1 MLRFSWFLPILF
13 VVTGNAVAERLP
25 IKTYTTADGLARD
38 HINRIVQDSR
48 GYLWFCTSEG
58 LSRFDGYGFV
68 NYGTEQGLAGR
79 QVTDFL
85 ETRTGVY
92 WAATDRG
99 LCRFVPEA
107 LPQENRLGS
116 VPQRF
121 RVYYPGGSAG
131 SESINAI
138 YEDHAGTIWCATQA
152 GLYRVDQSGVEPVFS
167 LFDIIQ
173 PAPAADNRL
182 RIESVLEDRKGSL
195 WIVAQSGLYRVR
207 ANGMPNGAPN
217 GAIDRF
223 TAEEG
228 LSPELSRALL
238 EDRDGRI
245 WVASERGLFELVPDP
260 QPHRSIV
267 ARLYTEKDGLATSGV
282 VSLTQSSD
290 GTLWIV
296 TRRGLTALHQTPD
309 DRGRLQTYTEANGLS
324 RSAVTS
330 LCEDR
335 DHNLWLGTESGGA
348 LRLAAAGFVTYDE
361 RDGLGS
367 TRRVGS
373 IIEDRAGGLC
383 VITDDTISG
392 LDGARFTAVPL
403 RLPAGVLSW
412 GWGWYQTIFQ
422 DSAGEWWLPSDQGL
436 IRYPRLTS
444 VKQLRSAQP
453 RAIYTE
459 KDGLP
464 TSSIFRLFEDSR
476 GDIWI
481 SALGR
486 PESVLT
492 KWDRASQTFHTYH
505 PADGIPEAAP
515 TAFREDSAGNLWI
528 GLYENGL
535 LRYRDGRFTSFTN
548 SDGVPRGMVRALYLD
563 HLGRLWIATGE
574 GGVARVDQPAAE
586 QPSFVTYSV
595 ADGLSSNQAT
605 CIAEDNWGMIYVGTG
620 RGLDKLDPTSGSIR
634 HYTTAD
640 GLAGSFV
647 NVSLRSA
654 DGSLW
659 FGTLQGVTRLIPKP
673 EHAGSPPPI
682 LITALGLAGTAYH
695 ISELGELTI
704 AGPELPASQ
713 NSVQIDFSS
722 VSLAA
727 GELLRYQYN
736 LEGAS
741 SQWSMPS
748 DRRSIS
754 FANLAPGSYRFVVRA
769 VTSDGTFSES
779 PATVTFRILAPFW
792 RRWWFIASVIAAS
805 AITLN
810 GFYRYRLA
818 RYMEVERIRMR
829 IATDLHDDIGSSLSQ
844 VSVLSEVAG
853 QRARANLDPSE
864 PLALIADISRDVVD
878 SVSDIV
884 WAINPGRDRLSDLVL
899 RMRRFAGDAA
909 AAANIELDF
918 DAPDEEADLRLGPDI
933 RREVYLIFKESINNL
948 MRHSQCTRVQ
958 ITLKIGL
965 KTSDRSL
972 HLVIGDNGGGFDP
985 GQASEGNGL
994 ASMRRRAAALGGAL
1008 EIVSSPEQGTTV
1020 RLQVPLARALKR
1032 SQAKSG
1038 DRRGGH

>member
-1 MLRFSWFLPILF
+1 VTLRFSCFLPILF
-13 VVTGNAVAERLP
+13 LVTGSAVAERLP

-107 LPQENRLGS
+107 LPQENRAEIGI
-116 VPQRF
+116 VPRRF

-138 YEDHAGTIWCATQA
+138 YEDHAGTIWCATQG
-152 GLYRVDQSGVEPVFS
+152 GLYRVDQSGGEPVFS

-195 WIVAQSGLYRVR
+195 WIVAQSGLYRLW
-207 ANGMPNGAPN
+207 ANGAV
-217 GAIDRF
+217 DRF

-228 LSPELSRALL
+228 LAPELSRALV
-238 EDRDGRI
+238 EDREGRI
-245 WVASERGLFELVPDP
+245 WVASERGLYELVPDP

-267 ARLYTEKDGLATSGV
+267 ARLYTEKDGLASNGV
-282 VSLTQSSD
+282 DSLTQSSD

-296 TRRGLTALHQTPD
+296 TRRGLTALHQTPND
-309 DRGRLQTYTEANGLS
+309 SGRFQTYTEANGLS
-324 RSAVTS
+324 RSPVTT

-348 LRLAAAGFVTYDE
+348 IRVAAAGFVTYDE

-392 LDGARFTAVPL
+392 LDGARFNAVPL
-403 RLPAGVLSW
+403 RLPPGVLSW

-422 DSAGEWWLPSDQGL
+422 DSVGEWWFTSDQGL
-436 IRYPRLTS
+436 IRYPRLMN
-444 VKQLRSAQP
+444 VKQLGSARP

-476 GDIWI
+476 GDLWI

-492 KWDRASQTFHTYH
+492 RWDRASETFHTYH

-528 GLYENGL
+528 GFYDNGL

-548 SDGVPRGMVRALYLD
+548 SDGVPRGMIRALYLD

-574 GGVARVDQPAAE
+574 GGVARVDQPAEERPA
-586 QPSFVTYSV
+586 FVTYSV

-620 RGLDKLDPTSGSIR
+620 RGLDKLDPASGSIR

-647 NVSLRSA
+647 NVSLRHA

-659 FGTLQGVTRLIPKP
+659 FGTLQGITRLIPKP
-673 EHAGSPPPI
+673 ERPSLPPPI
-682 LITALGLAGTAYH
+682 LITLLVVAGTEYH
-695 ISELGELTI
+695 ISELGELSI
-704 AGPELPASQ
+704 AGPELLPSQ

-727 GELLRYQYN
+727 GELLRYQYK

-741 SQWSMPS
+741 SQWSMPT

-769 VTSDGTFSES
+769 LTSDGTFSES

-810 GFYRYRLA
+810 GLHRYRLA
-818 RYMEVERIRMR
+818 RYLEVERIRMR

-918 DAPDEEADLRLGPDI
+918 DAPDEVADLRLGPDI
-933 RREVYLIFKESINNL
+933 RREVYLIFKESVNNL
-948 MRHSQCTRVQ
+948 MRHSQCTRARVTVEVTDEV
-958 ITLKIGL
+958 TLK
-965 KTSDRSL
+965 KSNRSL
-972 HLVIGDNGGGFDP
+972 ELVIGDNGRGFDP
-985 GQASEGNGL
+985 GRPADGNGL
-994 ASMRRRAAALGGAL
+994 ASIKRRAAALGGAL
-1008 EIVSSPEQGTTV
+1008 EIVSSPEHGTVV
-1020 RLQVPLARALKR
+1020 RLQVPLGRPVR
-1032 SQAKSG
+1032 PKSIEV
-1038 DRRGGH
+1038 R